1 VTSIVTEALRRD
13 HERNAFRSGSAALD
27 RYLRELA
34 PQDVKRRIAGCFV
47 AVADNGAIAGYYT
60 LAATSVP
67 IEAAPVDLRRRLP
80 YYPVVPAILMGRLPV
95 ALERQGQGLGRA
107 LIADAVIRT
116 DRLGIGRPE
125 GRPSLRTGY
134 GALALIVDAKDE
146 AAAAFYRASGFQ
158 PIPDETR
165 RLFLPIATALQ
176 AQAGGK

>member
-1 VTSIVTEALRRD
+1 MTSVVTEALRRD

-34 PQDVKRRIAGCFV
+34 LQDVKRRIAGSFV
-47 AVADNGAIAGYYT
+47 AIADNGAIAGYYT

-67 IEAAPVDLRRRLP
+67 IEAVPVDLRRRLP
-80 YYPVVPAILMGRLPV
+80 YYPTVPAILMGRLAV

-116 DRLGIGRPE
+116 DRLGIG
-125 GRPSLRTGY
+125 
-134 GALALIVDAKDE
+134 ALALIVDAKDE
-146 AAAAFYRASGFQ
+146 AAAAFYRTSGFQ
-158 PIPDETR
+158 PIPDEAR

-176 AQAGGK
+176 AQADGK

>member
-1 VTSIVTEALRRD
+1 M
-13 HERNAFRSGSAALD
+13 
-27 RYLRELA
+27 
-34 PQDVKRRIAGCFV
+34 

-134 GALALIVDAKDE
+134 GALALIVDAKDK

-158 PIPDETR
+158 PIPMNSPLVSADRDRPSGPGWRKIASER
-165 RLFLPIATALQ
+165 RSGEEWLELVRFAPG
-176 AQAGGK
+176 AQE

>member
-1 VTSIVTEALRRD
+1 
-13 HERNAFRSGSAALD
+13 
-27 RYLRELA
+27 
-34 PQDVKRRIAGCFV
+34 
-47 AVADNGAIAGYYT
+47 
-60 LAATSVP
+60 
-67 IEAAPVDLRRRLP
+67 
-80 YYPVVPAILMGRLPV
+80 MGRLAV

-134 GALALIVDAKDE
+134 GALALVVDAKDE
-146 AAAAFYRASGFQ
+146 AAAAFYRASGFH

>member
-1 VTSIVTEALRRD
+1 VTPIVTEALRRD
-13 HERNAFRSGSAALD
+13 HDRNAFRSGSAALD

-34 PQDVKRRIAGCFV
+34 LQDVKRRIAGCFV

-67 IEAAPVDLRRRLP
+67 IEAVPADLRRRLP
-80 YYPVVPAILMGRLPV
+80 YYPIAPAILMGRLAV

-116 DRLGIGRPE
+116 DRLGI
-125 GRPSLRTGY
+125 

-176 AQAGGK
+176 AQAGEK